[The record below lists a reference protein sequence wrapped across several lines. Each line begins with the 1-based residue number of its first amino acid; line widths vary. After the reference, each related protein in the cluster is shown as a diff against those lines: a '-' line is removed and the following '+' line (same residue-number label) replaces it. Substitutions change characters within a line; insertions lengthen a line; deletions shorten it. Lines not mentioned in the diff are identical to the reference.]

1 MGHGSVVVSVP
12 ATSANLGP
20 GFDAVGL
27 ALSMRDQM
35 EIVVSDD
42 SDIVIDIDG
51 RGADTLPRNESHLVV
66 RAMSRGFEYAGA
78 ERPGFTLGC
87 RNVIPHGRG
96 LGSSA
101 AAIVGGLMLARGLV
115 EDGENVLTDDVVLQ
129 LATDMEG
136 HSDNVAAAIFGGY
149 TMSWSDDGV
158 ARAISCKTDST
169 ITPILLVP
177 DNEVPTRKAR
187 EVLTASVSLAD
198 ASFNIARSALLTHAL
213 TRDPELLFAA
223 TADRVHQLQRHDIYP
238 ESFALMQ
245 QLRDAGN
252 AAMISGAGPSVLVLA
267 TAGAPVRVSAPDG
280 WTVYELTVDR
290 EGASIRPSLI

>member
-1 MGHGSVVVSVP
+1 MKLGSVVVTVP

-27 ALSMRDQM
+27 ALSMRDRM
-35 EIVVSDD
+35 EIAVSDN

-78 ERPGFTLGC
+78 ERPGFVLRC
-87 RNVIPHGRG
+87 HNLIPHGRG

-115 EDGENVLTDDVVLQ
+115 ENGEDVLTDETVLQ

-136 HSDNVAAAIFGGY
+136 HSDNVAAALFGGY
-149 TMSWSDDGV
+149 TMSWTDDGV
-158 ARAISCKTDST
+158 ARAISCETVST
-169 ITPILLVP
+169 ITPIVLVP

-187 EVLTASVSLAD
+187 EVLTTSVSLAD

-213 TRDPELLFAA
+213 TRDPEHLFAA

-245 QLRDAGN
+245 QLRDAGV
-252 AAMISGAGPSVLVLA
+252 AAMISGAGPAVLVLA
-267 TAGAPVRVSAPDG
+267 ADDSPARVTAPNG
-280 WTVYELTVDR
+280 WSVHELTVDR
-290 EGASIRPSLI
+290 EGASILPSPI